1 MPKPILLLV
10 GPGKRFGK
18 EIAFRFAQEGFYIAL
33 VSKTGISAQSIAE
46 EVRTYGEEAI
56 AEICDVTNAKQCNEV
71 INRLVSTSE
80 GKIESV
86 IFNIKES
93 PKGNGTS
100 LAPDTLTQVLAA
112 NVGGA
117 LAILQAAMPHMY
129 PNASFIITGGG
140 YKDIPDPEKCALAV
154 SKGALHTLALALV
167 APCGERNIRVKTVV
181 IDGVVRQEGE
191 ITPDRVAQTYWEAHN
206 SKNFETTIKA

>member
-10 GPGKRFGK
+10 GPGKHFGK
-18 EIAFRFAQEGFYIAL
+18 EIALRFAQEGFCIAL
-33 VSKTGISAQSIAE
+33 LSKTGISAQSIAE
-46 EVRTYGEEAI
+46 EICMHGGEAI
-56 AEICDVTNAKQCNEV
+56 AEICDVTDAKQCNET
-71 INRLVSTSE
+71 INRLVNAKG

-86 IFNIKES
+86 IFNVKES

-100 LAPDTLTQVLAA
+100 LAPGTLTQVLAT

-117 LAILQAAMPHMY
+117 LAILQAAMPHMS

-154 SKGALHTLALALV
+154 SKGALHTLALALID
-167 APCGERNIRVKTVV
+167 PCLRKGIHVKTVV
-181 IDGVVRQEGE
+181 IDGAVKMESALSPE
-191 ITPDRVAQTYWEAHN
+191 RVAQTFWEMHN
-206 SKNFETTIKA
+206 SEHFEAVIK

>member
-10 GPGKRFGK
+10 GPGKHFGK
-18 EIAFRFAQEGFYIAL
+18 EIALRFAQEGFCIAL
-33 VSKTGISAQSIAE
+33 VSKTGTSAQSIAE
-46 EVRTYGEEAI
+46 EIHANGGEAI
-56 AEICDVTNAKQCNEV
+56 AEICDVTDTKQCNEV
-71 INRLVSTSE
+71 IGRLVSANK

-86 IFNIKES
+86 IFNAKES
-93 PKGNGTS
+93 PKGNGMS
-100 LAPDTLTQVLAA
+100 LAPDALTQVLAA
-112 NVGGA
+112 NVSGA
-117 LAILQAAMPHMY
+117 LAILQSAMPHMS

-181 IDGVVRQEGE
+181 IDGVVQQEGE
-191 ITPDRVAQTYWEAHN
+191 LTPGRVAQAYWEAHN